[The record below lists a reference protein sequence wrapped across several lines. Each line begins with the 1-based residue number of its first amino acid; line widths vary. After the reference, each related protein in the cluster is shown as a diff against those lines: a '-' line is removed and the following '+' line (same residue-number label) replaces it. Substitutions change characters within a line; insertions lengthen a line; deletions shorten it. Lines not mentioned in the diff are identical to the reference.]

1 MKKRFL
7 ENKDR
12 HREWIP
18 VKMNKKNEQKKSKEM
33 CAEQIPCLGEEKCVN
48 DTSGRNYFNSIENG
62 SQHIIVCLCLVWY
75 ILSQFIGHLPQII
88 FSRCTAL
95 FLGFFSIIF

>member
-1 MKKRFL
+1 
-7 ENKDR
+7 
-12 HREWIP
+12 
-18 VKMNKKNEQKKSKEM
+18 M

-62 SQHIIVCLCLVWY
+62 SQHIIVCLCFVWY

-95 FLGFFSIIF
+95 FLGFFSLSNFLSQVLRKMVGNFDSSTDLRQFGPKIGFKLK